1 MLPFEDIQTNTGI
14 FVDRTEKEV
23 LVHSVESG
31 SFANFHFR
39 KSDQKI
45 KVTRSFRKID
55 DLFSY
60 IGGLFGI
67 LAAGFGLIIMHYNKC
82 CYEL

>member
-1 MLPFEDIQTNTGI
+1 MI
-14 FVDRTEKEV
+14 RTA
-23 LVHSVESG
+23 ESG
-31 SFANFHFR
+31 IYSDLYFR

-67 LAAGFGLIIMHYNKC
+67 FASVLGLIIRHYNKC
-82 CYEL
+82 CFEL

>member
-1 MLPFEDIQTNTGI
+1 MA
-14 FVDRTEKEV
+14 
-23 LVHSVESG
+23 HSV
-31 SFANFHFR
+31 ANGIYADFYFR

-45 KVTRSFRKID
+45 KVTRTFRKID

-67 LAAGFGLIIMHYNKC
+67 LSAVFSLIVTHYNKC
-82 CYEL
+82 CY